1 MRRDKLF
8 LCRPITGYL
17 THRIF
22 ADKFR
27 ENVFDRRKIN
37 DVISYNQH
45 RRNFDVR
52 SLTLVEIL
60 PREKGKILESTIKNN
75 YTVNFYVTRDRKNR
89 RFNQC

>member
-1 MRRDKLF
+1 MRPDKLF
-8 LCRPITGYL
+8 ISRPIIRYL

-45 RRNFDVR
+45 RRNFNVC

-75 YTVNFYVTRDRKNR
+75 CTVNFYLTRDRKNR
-89 RFNQC
+89 